1 MPLLENQ
8 LARRDKDALE
18 LRPEP
23 LRLRWEFNDLVA
35 ADGHELRAV
44 FSGSVRAVPDRT
56 ERRML
61 QEVLLDGRSAVS
73 GDDVVAHFSSAL
85 RASAARVA
93 QIHSAA
99 DWLGNDAAKGEL
111 IDALKTSA
119 RAVAF
124 ACGVEVLPPFQAELQ
139 SPTFERQRV
148 RAMQQALAE
157 KEAAGQVEHF
167 QRAAE
172 LLKQFQGIRGSAPE
186 ISPGRVLQQMNPAD
200 QGAMLQSLLMA
211 AANEQ
216 AAQKL
221 WAVAG
226 PYLIRVDARGTD
238 GRVAPKPELFPL
250 PPTLGPLRS
259 VQAADVDGRRVLL
272 VGARSGFLLVHP
284 DAPAEAR
291 AYHDQGVNSPNGFN
305 RVAWWPK
312 RRQFLATHSEGGL
325 VAWDIDSPDAPA
337 KVVRLDALGAGP
349 AQPTIPSGTG
359 SIRSTG
365 QPGPRNLQFL
375 DDSTLIFSVGNRL
388 HFWDGASASA
398 LAPDS
403 DAEIVAIV
411 PDDRQVF
418 AVHEDGMISAIERAS
433 KQKLSAQRRAGRVQS
448 AGTLPWLGSAR
459 LLIAGDQG
467 PVQCIGL
474 DDPLVTQYA
483 SPYRGLRVITGSAD
497 LVAGVSPD
505 RQRLVLWNSWD
516 GRQAAA
522 ELYVVALTRHRIA
535 DVAFG

>member
-8 LARRDKDALE
+8 LARREKDALV

-35 ADGHELRAV
+35 ADGHELRAA
-44 FSGSVRAVPDRT
+44 FSASVRAVPDRT

-61 QEVLLDGRSAVS
+61 QEVLLDGRSTVS

-93 QIHSAA
+93 QLHPASE
-99 DWLGNDAAKGEL
+99 WLGSDAAKREL

-119 RAVAF
+119 QSIAF
-124 ACGVEVLPPFQAELQ
+124 ACGVEILPPFQAELQ

-172 LLKQFQGIRGSAPE
+172 LLKQFQAVRGSAPDL
-186 ISPGRVLQQMNPAD
+186 SPSRVLQQINPAD

-211 AANEQ
+211 AANQQ

-226 PYLIRVDARGTD
+226 PYLMRVDARAAD

-259 VQAADVDGRRVLL
+259 VQAADVDGRRALL
-272 VGARSGFLLVHP
+272 VGARSGFFLVHADSP
-284 DAPAEAR
+284 SEAR
-291 AYHDQGVNSPNGFN
+291 AFHDPGADSPNGFN
-305 RVAWWPK
+305 RVVWWPK
-312 RRQFLATHSEGGL
+312 RRHFVATHSEGGL
-325 VAWDIDSPDAPA
+325 VTWDIDSPDVPA
-337 KVVRLDALGAGP
+337 KALRLDALVTGP
-349 AQPTIPSGTG
+349 IQPIAPSSTV
-359 SIRSTG
+359 SMRSTG
-365 QPGPRNLQFL
+365 QPGPRNLQFV
-375 DDSTLIFSVGNRL
+375 DDDTLIFSVGSRL
-388 HFWDGASASA
+388 NFWDGSSSTA

-403 DAEIVAIV
+403 DAEIVTIIS
-411 PDDRQVF
+411 DDRQLY
-418 AVHEDGMISAIERAS
+418 AVHEDGMISAVDRAS
-433 KQKLSAQRRAGRVQS
+433 KQKLGAQRRAGRVQS
-448 AGTLPWLGSAR
+448 AGTLPLLGSMR
-459 LLIAGDQG
+459 LLVAGDQG

-522 ELYVVALTRHRIA
+522 ELYVVTLTRHRVA